1 MRLTLADVV
10 DATGG
15 APEGPGGPGTAFGAV
30 STDTRTLRPGDLFVA
45 LRGPRYDGHDYLAEA
60 AARGAAGVVLHRG
73 EAPAGVA
80 AVRVPDTL
88 RALGDLGR
96 WVRRRLGLRVI
107 AITGSAGKTTTRELT
122 AALLRHQGLRTLQ
135 SPGNWNNRIGLPL
148 TLLGARGDEQAAVVE
163 LGISERGE
171 MADLTRIAE
180 PDVAVI
186 TNVAPCHT
194 EGLGGIEGVAR
205 EKLTILQGL
214 RPGGTLVVPHGD
226 PLVAPPPGVRAV
238 TFGWSP
244 EASVHADAY
253 ACEGDRGCRVRL
265 RGREIRLPLPGR
277 HNALNALAALAAV
290 EALGVSAPDPA
301 AAWAGL
307 HPAPMR
313 GEIRHTRSGLHLVV
327 DCYNANPRAVEAA
340 LGTLSELAGPSRK
353 IAVLGEMREL
363 GELCRRGHEDAGRAA
378 ARCGVD
384 ELHLLGP
391 ATVAAREAAAAEGIG
406 PERIWI
412 YEDRAALAAALR
424 RRLRPGDWVL
434 VKGSRALGLETVVEE
449 LER

>member
-1 MRLTLADVV
+1 MRLTLRDVLE
-10 DATGG
+10 ATGG
-15 APEGPGGPGTAFGAV
+15 TPEGPGHPELTFGAV

-45 LRGPRYDGHDYLAEA
+45 LRGPHHDTHDYLAEA

-73 EAPAGVA
+73 EAPAGMP

-96 WVRRRLGLRVI
+96 WVRRRPGLRVV

-122 AALLRHQGLRTLQ
+122 AALLRHRGLRTLQ
-135 SPGNWNNRIGLPL
+135 SPGNWNNRVGLPL
-148 TLLGARGDEQAAVVE
+148 TLLGARGDEQAAVLE

-205 EKLTILQGL
+205 EKMAILQGL
-214 RPGGTLVVPHGD
+214 RPGGTLVVPHAD
-226 PLVAPPPGVRAV
+226 PALAPPPGVRVV

-244 EASVHADAY
+244 DAHVHAEAY
-253 ACEGDRGCRVRL
+253 ACEGSRGCRFRL
-265 RGREIRLPLPGR
+265 QGREVRLPLPGR
-277 HNALNALAALAAV
+277 HNAANALAAVAAV
-290 EALGVSAPDPA
+290 AALGVDVPDPA
-301 AAWAGL
+301 GAWAEV
-307 HPAPMR
+307 HPAPLR
-313 GEIRHTRSGLHLVV
+313 GEIRHTPAGFHLVV

-340 LGTLSELAGPSRK
+340 LGTLSELAGGSRK
-353 IAVLGEMREL
+353 IVVLGEMREL
-363 GELCRRGHEDAGRAA
+363 GHLCRQGHEEAGRAA
-378 ARCGVD
+378 ARHGVD

-391 ATVAAREAAAAEGIG
+391 ATVAAREAAAAGGIG

-412 YEDRAALAAALR
+412 YEDRAALAAAVR

-434 VKGSRALGLETVVEE
+434 VKGSRALGLEAVVEE